1 MALNLFLPSLV
12 AVSVTGKNMINLD
25 FPLGLGVKKSPT
37 PYLGF
42 AGLTPFLGLNPYL
55 RSLTPVPSGFSP
67 ALMPFDR
74 PAPPPPLGL
83 YHEQRLSLF
92 GSGYANGEYC
102 AFDSACASKDCYYFS
117 CSPSLKTGEKC
128 KWDLTRKASAAQ
140 KWRNTWT
147 LKCIMTIM
155 WQRQSIRDHRDCAIR
170 DCRRSG
176 CAAGIGES
184 CFRFWWQSPLFFL
197 AYNPYIFWKLI
208 IWW

>member
-55 RSLTPVPSGFSP
+55 RSLTPLPSGLSP

-128 KWDLTRKASAAQ
+128 K
-140 KWRNTWT
+140 
-147 LKCIMTIM
+147 
-155 WQRQSIRDHRDCAIR
+155 
-170 DCRRSG
+170 
-176 CAAGIGES
+176 
-184 CFRFWWQSPLFFL
+184 
-197 AYNPYIFWKLI
+197 
-208 IWW
+208 